1 MENTI
6 PFTEVRQ
13 DLHHP
18 VTQAVLGQIV
28 SRVYEGENVQRH
40 HFEALGKDPMKPYK
54 LGPTTSEFRFFDW
67 PSLVQPVIDQGF
79 GIKKLELSRGGL
91 KAHIIFSNPE
101 RTYADPINWD
111 KKVWGTSKQLED
123 SVVFTG
129 GIRPG
134 SGFHYQRGF
143 FRMVCTNGL
152 VIETLSMGKGD
163 YNHQN
168 FKPESLAEALFSKA
182 LSPDQ
187 GPVIGTSQ
195 GLRQATQLLGKERP
209 ENLPFFMK
217 EFVSPLEDLKGEFAS
232 NAVDQFELLCNARKE
247 IHEID
252 IANSLT
258 SALNKMQDPPDR
270 LPHQILNIQRSLTKL
285 TGIYSL

>member
-1 MENTI
+1 MNTI
-6 PFTEVRQ
+6 PFTEVHQ

-18 VTQAVLGQIV
+18 VTQEVLGQIV
-28 SRVYEGENVQRH
+28 SRVYQGENVQRH
-40 HFEALGKDPMKPYK
+40 HFEAQGKDPLKPYK
-54 LGPTTSEFRFFDW
+54 LGPTTTEFKFFDW
-67 PSLVQPVIDQGF
+67 PELVQPILDQGF

-91 KAHIIFSNPE
+91 KAHIIFSNPSN
-101 RTYADPINWD
+101 TFKDPLNWD

-123 SVVFTG
+123 SVVFQG

-168 FKPESLAEALFSKA
+168 FKPNSLAEALFSKSLA
-182 LSPDQ
+182 PDQ
-187 GPVIGTSQ
+187 GPIIGSSKGLAKAVELIGTV
-195 GLRQATQLLGKERP
+195 RP
-209 ENLPFFMK
+209 DNLPFFMK
-217 EFVSPLEDLKGEFAS
+217 EFVSPLEDLKGQFAS
-232 NAVDQFELLCNARKE
+232 NAVTQFELLVNSKNE

-252 IANSLT
+252 IANGLT
-258 SALNKMQDPPDR
+258 SAMNQLEEAPDR